1 MCTNCVQ
8 APKTQ
13 YFCSVT
19 QMSIVRQ
26 SNSKMCYTNH
36 MLWWKHVCGKTC
48 KLHSWNTNI
57 VLPITEHMQNMRVEH
72 KQQTN
77 WKCSMRY
84 VLSLKC
90 VYGGT
95 CICSPLKY
103 NVSKPNFGFF
113 IFQFSGKRFW
123 EVAYRTEGSPTFR
136 QERRS
141 AGQIYILFLI
151 FLMFLIVLITF
162 NQKHIYDNQKIKNIV
177 HIFEKLTKKSKIIK
191 NVWFGWP
198 QSKVLIIIKKIKNN
212 QNIQNNQK

>member
-141 AGQIYILFLI
+141 AGQIYMCCFNI
-151 FLMFLIVLITF
+151 FDYFDFFDYIQSKTHIWQSK
-162 NQKHIYDNQKIKNIV
+162 NQKYCTYFWKAN
-177 HIFEKLTKKSKIIK
+177 
-191 NVWFGWP
+191 
-198 QSKVLIIIKKIKNN
+198 KKIKNN
-212 QNIQNNQK
+212 QKCLIWLTPIKSFDYNQKNQK